1 MKDVVVIPIRVQES
15 LVRTLTGVGASTWI
29 VPDDFQVPAAVKA
42 QLVRYS
48 TSPDVRFQIPEL
60 AAAYRVATEIE
71 RLGAAVTSVHA
82 PRAEGI
88 VYLASRSRTLSAVK
102 FTLYGEETKFE
113 DAWIDRARAIYLHM
127 ESNAISERAQTRPDK
142 KFSVTAV
149 IPVFNLHQY
158 LEQTLASLEVQSR
171 KIDEIL
177 IVDDGSDNV
186 QTIQVLKTIEASR
199 RAKIVWKPHTGLS
212 ATRNHGITL
221 AKSSHILTLDADD
234 CIRPTFVERALEQLS
249 TDAGVVL
256 ATSMVSCFSEDV
268 DEATGGWCPLGFD
281 RDLLTVYNFASC
293 ATAIMPRD
301 VLIDV
306 GGYDESFAAYE
317 DWELYCR
324 LAKRGNAAVI
334 PEFLIDVRIRPD
346 SMMRTLPR
354 IVHET
359 LRARI
364 IEKHGGLAV
373 NPSFAMRLLQSE
385 YVEFYRGMVADP
397 NVAAKELIQSQLR
410 YRLADKVNDSLKKL
424 GVQGAIKMAGEEWS
438 KRS

>member
-1 MKDVVVIPIRVQES
+1 MKDVVVIPLRVQES
-15 LVRTLTGVGASTWI
+15 VVQTLKSVAAAMWV
-29 VPDDFQVPAAVKA
+29 VPQDFQMPETVKA
-42 QLVRYS
+42 KVIRYS
-48 TSPDVRFQIPEL
+48 TATDVRFQIPEL
-60 AAAYRVATEIE
+60 AAAYRVAAELEKLAPAT
-71 RLGAAVTSVHA
+71 VHA
-82 PRAEGI
+82 PRAGGI
-88 VYLASRSRTLSAVK
+88 VYLASKKLSATT
-102 FTLYGEETKFE
+102 FELYGEATTFE
-113 DAWIDRARAIYLHM
+113 EAWIDRARAIYLHM
-127 ESNAISERAQTRPDK
+127 ESNAISEWPRAQSRKD
-142 KFSVTAV
+142 FSVTAV

-158 LEQTLASLEVQSR
+158 LERTLASLEAQTR
-171 KIDEIL
+171 EIDEIL
-177 IVDDGSDNV
+177 IVDDGSDNAQTV
-186 QTIQVLKTIEASR
+186 QALKKLEGSE

-212 ATRNHGITL
+212 ATRNHGIKL
-221 AKSSHILTLDADD
+221 ARSSHILTLDADD
-234 CIRPTFVERALEQLS
+234 CIRPTFVERALDRLS
-249 TDAGVVL
+249 GDESAVL

-293 ATAIMPRD
+293 ATAIMPRN
-301 VLIDV
+301 VLLEV
-306 GGYDESFAAYE
+306 GGYDESFQAYE

>member
-1 MKDVVVIPIRVQES
+1 MRVHES
-15 LVRTLTGVGASTWI
+15 LVRTLAGVGASTWV
-29 VPDDFQVPAAVKA
+29 VPDDFQVPATVKA
-42 QLVRYS
+42 KVVRYS
-48 TSPDVRFQIPEL
+48 TAADVRFQIPEL
-60 AAAYRVATEIE
+60 AVAFRVAAEISK
-71 RLGAAVTSVHA
+71 LGSAVTTVHA
-82 PRAEGI
+82 PRAGGS
-88 VYLASRSRTLSAVK
+88 VFLASRSKKLSAVNFK
-102 FTLYGEETKFE
+102 LYGEATTFE

-127 ESNAISERAQTRPDK
+127 ESNAIGKPAGAETAKD
-142 KFSVTAV
+142 FSVTAV
-149 IPVFNLHQY
+149 IPVFNLHQH
-158 LEQTLASLEVQSR
+158 LEQTVTSLEAQTR
-171 KIDEIL
+171 EIDEIL
-177 IVDDGSDNV
+177 IVDDGSDNAQTV
-186 QTIQVLKTIEASR
+186 QTLKRLEGSE
-199 RAKIVWKPHTGLS
+199 RARIIWKPHTGLS
-212 ATRNHGITL
+212 ATRNHGIKL
-221 AKSSHILTLDADD
+221 ATSSHILTLDADD
-234 CIRPTFVERALEQLS
+234 CIRPTFVEKALQSLRS
-249 TDAGVVL
+249 DAGVVL

-293 ATAIMPRD
+293 ATAIMPRN
-301 VLIDV
+301 VLLEL

-324 LAKRGNAAVI
+324 LAQHGNAAVI

-364 IEKHGGLAV
+364 IEKHGALAL

>member
-1 MKDVVVIPIRVQES
+1 M
-15 LVRTLTGVGASTWI
+15 LAAAGASTWI
-29 VPDDFQVPAAVKA
+29 VPDSFQVPASVKV
-42 QLVRYS
+42 QVVRYS
-48 TSPDVRFQIPEL
+48 TTADVRFQIPEL
-60 AAAYRVATEIE
+60 AAAFRVAAEIE
-71 RLGAAVTSVHA
+71 KLGDEAIRVHV

-88 VYLASRSRTLSAVK
+88 SYLACRSRALSAVQFK
-102 FTLYGEETKFE
+102 LYGEGTKFDE
-113 DAWIDRARAIYLHM
+113 AWIDRARAIYLHM
-127 ESNAISERAQTRPDK
+127 ESNAVTERPQIRTDK

-149 IPVFNLHQY
+149 IPVFNLHHY
-158 LEQTLASLEVQSR
+158 LEHALASLEAQTCKV
-171 KIDEIL
+171 DEIL
-177 IVDDGSDNV
+177 IVDDGSDNA
-186 QTIQVLKTIEASR
+186 QTIQALKKLAASG
-199 RAKIVWKPHTGLS
+199 RAQVIWKPHTGLS
-212 ATRNHGITL
+212 ATRNHGIKL
-221 AKSSHILTLDADD
+221 ARSSHILTLDADD
-234 CIRPTFVERALEQLS
+234 CIRSTFVERALEQMSSDS
-249 TDAGVVL
+249 TVVL
-256 ATSMVSCFSEDV
+256 ATSMVSCFSDDV
-268 DEATGGWCPLGFD
+268 DAATGGWCPLGFD

-301 VLIDV
+301 VLIEL
-306 GGYDESFAAYE
+306 GGYDETFAAYE

-324 LAKRGNAAVI
+324 LAKCGNAAVI

-373 NPSFAMRLLQSE
+373 NPSLAMRVLQSE